1 MLLIASSQLQNLKIT
16 NAFSTKYSI
25 WTFIINNI
33 MKGNDVLDKIPE
45 QSQVYNLIQNSLN
58 KILGV

>member
-1 MLLIASSQLQNLKIT
+1 
-16 NAFSTKYSI
+16 
-25 WTFIINNI
+25 

-45 QSQVYNLIQNSLN
+45 QSQVDNLIQNSLN